1 MSASLPIDIIVP
13 GVGRIKK
20 QSGVTTKAEREDLCA
35 MLRLLPKQGYVGLV
49 QDVQLGRRKLLGVFA
64 HFTAGTLEALKGP
77 NDEQPLDPIADEWL
91 DGALCA
97 DGTRENRRD
106 AFRVLR
112 SLTPRK
118 VQLRDLPDLLR
129 QYRERCE
136 ANRTP
141 RVFNVARTAL
151 QAFLRDKVGKR
162 KPLAL
167 AVADIPPLR
176 ERKQG
181 RPGFALADAVAIRDG
196 LGGQAG
202 RIWWSMCLTGMGP
215 KELWGA
221 WSVQPDRVHIDGTK
235 VVRAGQDAAFGRV
248 RDVPLVDNPVRPEI
262 TRDGFTSA
270 LRRLSERRLRGE
282 LRERLQRTPTAEE
295 LAEARRT
302 TQGWKITP
310 YQARKT
316 FARWLED
323 AGIPRTR
330 REIYRGHGKRDIGDV
345 YERYEVADYL
355 KDDATKMRAQLGPQR
370 LSVSQGGAA

>member
-1 MSASLPIDIIVP
+1 MSRGASLPIDIIVC
-13 GVGRIKK
+13 GLRIKK
-20 QSGVTTKAEREDLCA
+20 QSGVTTKAERDDLCA
-35 MLRLLPKQGYVGLV
+35 MLRLLPKQGYIGLV
-49 QDVQLGRRKLLGVFA
+49 QDVQLGRRRLLDVFA
-64 HFTAGTLEALKGP
+64 HFTAGTLEELRGP
-77 NDEQPLDPIADEWL
+77 QDSQPLDAIADEWL

-112 SLTPRK
+112 SLTQRK
-118 VQLRDLPDLLR
+118 AQLRDLPDLLR

-136 ANRTP
+136 ANKTP
-141 RVFNVARTAL
+141 RVFNVARTAV

-181 RPGFALADAVAIRDG
+181 RPGFALTDAVAIRDG

-202 RIWWSMCLTGMGP
+202 RIWWSMCLSGMGP
-215 KELWGA
+215 MELWGA
-221 WSVQPDRVHIDGTK
+221 WRVEADRVHIDGTK

-248 RDVPLVDNPVRPEI
+248 RDVPLVDVPVRPEL
-262 TRDGFTSA
+262 TRDGFTSS
-270 LRRLSERRLRGE
+270 LRRYSERC
-282 LRERLQRTPTAEE
+282 LRESLQERLERKPTREELTEAQRTTN
-295 LAEARRT
+295 
-302 TQGWKITP
+302 GWKVTP

-316 FARWLED
+316 FARWMED

-345 YERYEVADYL
+345 YERYEVAEYL
-355 KDDATKMRAQLGPQR
+355 RGDADKMRSKLGLQR
-370 LSVSQGGAA
+370 LALAQ